1 MGELRLFTYEGVK
14 RYKSV
19 RRAIARGH
27 VSDTGI
33 IYPRRPFNNRK
44 NKPFEDIKRSI
55 YGEFRCRQKERL

>member
-27 VSDTGI
+27 VSDTGNYI
-33 IYPRRPFNNRK
+33 
-44 NKPFEDIKRSI
+44 S
-55 YGEFRCRQKERL
+55 